1 MEALILTPDSSPLS
15 RNIEDYPEGIIIPID
30 KPYRWTS
37 ADVIRKVKY
46 AAIRHFG
53 KKNLKVGHAGTL
65 DPLATGVLLVCI
77 GKATKLAETLQSHD
91 KEYVA
96 GVTFGATTPS
106 YDLEKEIDRFF
117 PHEHITA
124 ETIEAALPA
133 FIGEQDQIA
142 PLFSAKSV
150 DGVRAYELARR
161 MYRIQNG
168 CNSEDPRLSDPATA
182 GCSLQKPTGLFAQPL
197 TTLAGGG
204 MSSTSQ
210 SISDECPTTD
220 IDAAAKELIRV
231 ARINISELELLG
243 LVRQS
248 AASEDPRLSNDRHP
262 LAGGGMSST
271 AVTLPHS
278 DSNQATLMECN
289 TGVDN
294 ASGGNE
300 IEKNASSR
308 INVTDNSALGLPRAE
323 IRMACSKGTYVRA
336 FARDL
341 GEALGSGAHLDSLQR
356 SRSGQFRVENALTV
370 DQAIELLR
378 IP

>member
-1 MEALILTPDSSPLS
+1 MEALVLNPDSAPLS
-15 RNIEDYPEGIIIPID
+15 RNIEDYPDGIIIPID

-77 GKATKLAETLQSHD
+77 GKATKLAEELQSHD
-91 KEYVA
+91 KEYIA

-124 ETIEAALPA
+124 EAVESSLPG

-150 DGVRAYELARR
+150 DGVRAYELARK
-161 MYRIQNG
+161 MYKSN
-168 CNSEDPRLSDPATA
+168 NSE
-182 GCSLQKPTGLFAQPL
+182 F
-197 TTLAGGG
+197 
-204 MSSTSQ
+204 
-210 SISDECPTTD
+210 
-220 IDAAAKELIRV
+220 DAAAESLIRV
-231 ARINISELELLG
+231 SKINITELELKEFYCSDKPMLTACG
-243 LVRQS
+243 EDMPPPARGCSSGQS
-248 AASEDPRLSNDRHP
+248 PAA
-262 LAGGGMSST
+262 
-271 AVTLPHS
+271 
-278 DSNQATLMECN
+278 
-289 TGVDN
+289 GVFGTSV
-294 ASGGNE
+294 ASA
-300 IEKNASSR
+300 NASSR
-308 INVTDNSALGLPRAE
+308 INVTDNSALGLPRAV

-341 GEALGSGAHLDSLQR
+341 GEALNSGAHLNSLQR
-356 SRSGQFRVENALTV
+356 SCSGQFRVGDALTIE
-370 DQAIELLR
+370 QAIAALQ
-378 IP
+378 

>member
-1 MEALILTPDSSPLS
+1 MEALILTPDSAPLT
-15 RNIEDYPEGIIIPID
+15 RDIADYPEGIIIPID

-77 GKATKLAETLQSHD
+77 GKATKLAEELQSHD

-117 PHEHITA
+117 PHEHISA
-124 ETIEAALPA
+124 ESVENALPG

-150 DGVRAYELARR
+150 DGVRAYELARKL
-161 MYRIQNG
+161 YKA
-168 CNSEDPRLSDPATA
+168 NSESSSEQNSELDTA
-182 GCSLQKPTGLFAQPL
+182 AEQLL
-197 TTLAGGG
+197 
-204 MSSTSQ
+204 
-210 SISDECPTTD
+210 
-220 IDAAAKELIRV
+220 RV
-231 ARINISELELLG
+231 SKINITELELLQFTGGVCG
-243 LVRQS
+243 LQNNPSHYVGPSPCGQ
-248 AASEDPRLSNDRHP
+248 
-262 LAGGGMSST
+262 GGST
-271 AVTLPHS
+271 VLQTANPT
-278 DSNQATLMECN
+278 
-289 TGVDN
+289 
-294 ASGGNE
+294 
-300 IEKNASSR
+300 ASSR

-356 SRSGQFRVENALTV
+356 SRSGLFRVENALSV
-370 DQAIELLR
+370 EEAIQKLQ
-378 IP
+378 

>member
-1 MEALILTPDSSPLS
+1 MAKNSKVAVIRAESTKSLVNNLTLEALVLTPDSLPLS
-15 RNIEDYPEGIIIPID
+15 RNIEDYPEGIIIPIN

-77 GKATKLAETLQSHD
+77 GKATKLAEALQSHD

-124 ETIEAALPA
+124 EAIEAALPA

-150 DGVRAYELARR
+150 DGVRAYELARKLHKE
-161 MYRIQNG
+161 G
-168 CNSEDPRLSDPATA
+168 
-182 GCSLQKPTGLFAQPL
+182 K
-197 TTLAGGG
+197 TL
-204 MSSTSQ
+204 
-210 SISDECPTTD
+210 DE
-220 IDAAAKELIRV
+220 AAEELIRV
-231 ARINISELELLG
+231 ARINITELELIRFGTGRFPNDPSQASLG
-243 LVRQS
+243 PSLCGQGGSSVLEPTS
-248 AASEDPRLSNDRHP
+248 SNPAQDN
-262 LAGGGMSST
+262 
-271 AVTLPHS
+271 S
-278 DSNQATLMECN
+278 DGT
-289 TGVDN
+289 N
-294 ASGGNE
+294 ASN
-300 IEKNASSR
+300 R

-341 GEALGSGAHLDSLQR
+341 GEVLGSGAHLDSLQR

-370 DQAIELLR
+370 EQVMDLFAPKREA
-378 IP
+378 

>member
-1 MEALILTPDSSPLS
+1 MNPGSEILS
-15 RNIEDYPEGIIIPID
+15 RNIEDYPEGIIIPIN

-37 ADVIRKVKY
+37 ADVIRKIKW

-91 KEYVA
+91 KEYIA

-117 PHEHITA
+117 PHEHINSA
-124 ETIEAALPA
+124 AVEGALPG

-150 DGVRAYELARR
+150 DGVRAYELARKLFKE
-161 MYRIQNG
+161 G
-168 CNSEDPRLSDPATA
+168 AATD
-182 GCSLQKPTGLFAQPL
+182 SAQ
-197 TTLAGGG
+197 
-204 MSSTSQ
+204 
-210 SISDECPTTD
+210 DF
-220 IDAAAKELIRV
+220 DAAAESLIRV
-231 ARINISELELLG
+231 ARITISELELLRFEHG
-243 LVRQS
+243 EQEQRMEGEDR
-248 AASEDPRLSNDRHP
+248 ATTSE
-262 LAGGGMSST
+262 
-271 AVTLPHS
+271 
-278 DSNQATLMECN
+278 
-289 TGVDN
+289 
-294 ASGGNE
+294 
-300 IEKNASSR
+300 ASSR
-308 INVTDNSALGLPRAE
+308 INVTDNSALGLPRAV

-356 SRSGQFRVENALTV
+356 SRSGIFRVEDALS
-370 DQAIELLR
+370 IEQTIGLFQS
-378 IP
+378 PAQQKANNQ

>member
-1 MEALILTPDSSPLS
+1 MAPLS

-37 ADVIRKVKY
+37 ADVIRKIKY
-46 AAIRHFG
+46 TAIRHFG

-77 GKATKLAETLQSHD
+77 GKATKLAEELQSHD

-124 ETIEAALPA
+124 EAVSDALPA
-133 FIGEQDQIA
+133 FLGEQDQVA

-150 DGVRAYELARR
+150 DGVRAYELARKL
-161 MYRIQNG
+161 YNA
-168 CNSEDPRLSDPATA
+168 NSRSASDDPRDLPVA
-182 GCSLQKPTGLFAQPL
+182 L
-197 TTLAGGG
+197 T
-204 MSSTSQ
+204 
-210 SISDECPTTD
+210 
-220 IDAAAKELIRV
+220 
-231 ARINISELELLG
+231 
-243 LVRQS
+243 
-248 AASEDPRLSNDRHP
+248 HP
-262 LAGGGMSST
+262 LAGGGMSSPASS
-271 AVTLPHS
+271 AVDNEI
-278 DSNQATLMECN
+278 DSAAENLLRVSRINITELELMEFL
-289 TGVDN
+289 
-294 ASGGNE
+294 AGGGE
-300 IEKNASSR
+300 MSSPAITAPGSNASSR

-323 IRMACSKGTYVRA
+323 VRMACSKGTYVRA

-356 SRSGQFRVENALTV
+356 SRSGIFRVENALTV
-370 DQAIELLR
+370 EQAINLLSA
-378 IP
+378 PNSL